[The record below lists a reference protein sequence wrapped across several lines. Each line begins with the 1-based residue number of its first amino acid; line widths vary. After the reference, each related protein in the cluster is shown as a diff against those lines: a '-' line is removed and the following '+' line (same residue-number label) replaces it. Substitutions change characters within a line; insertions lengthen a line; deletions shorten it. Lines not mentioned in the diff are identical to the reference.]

1 MFLRNN
7 KTVLRSKMS
16 ETTGY
21 HLLRNHTEEGEE
33 EQEGKEHEKK
43 ILIQEKDAADQN
55 EESAGRSSL
64 WKAVANLMSSIE
76 GTGLLALPYV
86 IAESGLVAIAAL
98 VMVPFITYYTG
109 AILIECLYETNNEGE
124 RIRVRSNY
132 KELGKACWPRFG
144 GAIVAAVQLIEL
156 FMLAS
161 LYLVLCASLSSSIF
175 PGIPVS
181 DKIWMVIAATI
192 GFPTIFVKNISQA
205 AWFSLVSV
213 VALSV
218 AVIVVLAFGIAHGSK
233 WNLNLILVWNI
244 DDAPVSL
251 AIIIFSFICHP
262 ILPGVEESLQNRSQF
277 RKMLAL
283 SYTFVAILK
292 IVFSVCAFLSFS
304 PDIPE
309 VIANSLPMGFLR
321 VFVNGFLILN
331 ALFSYPFSVITIIH
345 TIEEIFSVDSLPFR
359 CPEIVWFIG
368 IRVLTNFLTLL
379 PAISIPHFA
388 LFMSFIGSLSG
399 SCVALIFPAVFHL
412 NIQKDNLKL
421 YQITFDILVIFV
433 GVFVSFTGLI
443 FTGKKILQI

>member
-1 MFLRNN
+1 
-7 KTVLRSKMS
+7 MS

-21 HLLRNHTEEGEE
+21 RLLKNHTEEGEE
-33 EQEGKEHEKK
+33 EREGKEHEKK
-43 ILIQEKDAADQN
+43 ILIQEEDAAGQN
-55 EESAGRSSL
+55 EESAERSSL

-98 VMVPFITYYTG
+98 VVVPFITYYTG

-218 AVIVVLAFGIAHGSK
+218 AVIAVLAFGIAHGSK
-233 WNLNLILVWNI
+233 WNLNLILVRNI
-244 DDAPVSL
+244 DEAPVSL
-251 AIIIFSFICHP
+251 ALIIFSFICHP

-321 VFVNGFLILN
+321 VFVNG
-331 ALFSYPFSVITIIH
+331 
-345 TIEEIFSVDSLPFR
+345 
-359 CPEIVWFIG
+359 
-368 IRVLTNFLTLL
+368 
-379 PAISIPHFA
+379 
-388 LFMSFIGSLSG
+388 
-399 SCVALIFPAVFHL
+399 
-412 NIQKDNLKL
+412 
-421 YQITFDILVIFV
+421 
-433 GVFVSFTGLI
+433 
-443 FTGKKILQI
+443 

>member
-1 MFLRNN
+1 
-7 KTVLRSKMS
+7 MS

-21 HLLRNHTEEGEE
+21 RLLKNHTEEGEE
-33 EQEGKEHEKK
+33 EREGKEHEKK
-43 ILIQEKDAADQN
+43 ILIQEEDAAGQN
-55 EESAGRSSL
+55 EESAERSSL

-98 VMVPFITYYTG
+98 VVVPFITYYTG

-218 AVIVVLAFGIAHGSK
+218 AVIAVLAFGIAHGSK
-233 WNLNLILVWNI
+233 WNLNLILVRNI
-244 DDAPVSL
+244 DEAPVSL
-251 AIIIFSFICHP
+251 ALIIFSFICHP

-292 IVFSVCAFLSFS
+292 IFVLSCRLAQIFQN
-304 PDIPE
+304 PDIPD
-309 VIANSLPMGFLR
+309 VIVNSLPMGFLR

-331 ALFSYPFSVITIIH
+331 VLFSYPFRVITIIH

-368 IRVLTNFLTLL
+368 IRVFTNFLTLL

-388 LFMSFIGSLSG
+388 LFMSFIGSLTG

-433 GVFVSFTGLI
+433 GVFASFTGLI
-443 FTGKKILQI
+443 FTGKKILQL